1 MTSHE
6 NSFQLSQFAI
16 LGPASLCQHY
26 RSQRHGIRVRRTEET
41 PGRFPISLQH
51 GVDCIYVNGVIESHD
66 GVMESHQQRSKTFH
80 LLRRHQPN
88 TSEPVLVYC
97 HAQPQGHDSCQHEP
111 ATARPSSSATT
122 QKVAGIRLHSI
133 CCHPKACARAEAC
146 LSTCSG
152 CKRELCCCRC
162 TDM

>member
-6 NSFQLSQFAI
+6 NSFQLSKFAI

-97 HAQPQGHDSCQHEP
+97 HAQPQGHDSCQHDP
-111 ATARPSSSATT
+111 RLRAQTAPPRRRKWQEYACNAFVVTP
-122 QKVAGIRLHSI
+122 RLVLE
-133 CCHPKACARAEAC
+133 R
-146 LSTCSG
+146 
-152 CKRELCCCRC
+152 RRV
-162 TDM
+162 